1 MMSRYAFVSASR
13 RRLGHVALALLL
25 AGPASLA
32 ASQLPAFA
40 LANCSGGAGQHW
52 YAVANSGAGSTT
64 GTRADTQTWTNWS
77 VTNNGVSFSDEAVW
91 IATQGSNNT
100 TSIEGGFYSGAG
112 NNVAWTNGML
122 PYDTVSNGNN
132 EYDAAGQYLPATTNI
147 RMYVET
153 SLNGVSAKVV
163 VYNTT
168 LTNMGNYVVGTNREN
183 FMQGE
188 IANNTG
194 VWMGGG
200 SGEGFQMYWQSLT
213 GYPNG
218 AWYTWGFMNNC
229 ADSPYWYTKNTNSNW
244 NNGGY

>member
-1 MMSRYAFVSASR
+1 MTLTHAIRSGSRHVSHLAMAVLLIGSAAVMSSETP
-13 RRLGHVALALLL
+13 ALAL
-25 AGPASLA
+25 AG
-32 ASQLPAFA
+32 
-40 LANCSGGAGQHW
+40 CSGGAGGHY
-52 YAVANSGAGSTT
+52 YAVANSGAGTST
-64 GTRADTQTWTNWS
+64 GTRGDTRTWTNWS
-77 VTNNGVSFSDEAVW
+77 VANNGVNFSDEAVW
-91 IATQGSNNT
+91 IAQQGTNNG

-122 PYDTVSNGNN
+122 PYDTVSNGQA

-147 RMYVET
+147 RMYVES

-168 LTNMGNYVVGTNREN
+168 LTNMGAYYVGTNREN
-183 FMQGE
+183 FMQAE
-188 IANNTG
+188 VYNNNG

-200 SGEGFQMYWQSLT
+200 NEGFQMYWQSST
-213 GYPNG
+213 NYPNG